1 MILGLSVNER
11 NRRKRVLDFINK
23 LSPNEVESLH
33 SYNTPVSES
42 VGDKKYINM
51 STIQSVLDN
60 NTFEKITFGE
70 GMSFSD
76 SVAVIS
82 LFFMSNKNVT
92 LAEGSQNVF
101 NIYIERSFNRDEEI
115 SFSVNYG
122 FEKNVFSATDFNES
136 PLKFNTKD
144 ATMTFDLLVDK
155 CDYNVIYDSM
165 LPLVEKNL
173 KKFDLMAY
181 SLFKSDSLKHLRNF
195 NISTLAVGLHKKTG
209 RYIYHYNPR
218 FILREALEEYVNNGH
233 LYNSLQDC
241 YVYLLTFF
249 IAHEMAHLITNN
261 QVHFSGGN
269 SDVDLDGTYASGGMD
284 NVVMDGFINAKLK
297 VSLSQTP
304 NLTYSA
310 SRDGGVFP
318 SNCIKD
324 TIHMRI
330 QHNVG
335 IKKFKNTYDMVST
348 VVDTLNKVAGLDRV
362 GTINIRKSNDKLD
375 SYWGAD
381 AFCNFFVGS
390 AFKELRASSH
400 IFQKVISDVVRVL
413 TKGKIYW
420 SKSGGIT
427 DEEKVSDKEI
437 LKNGTLVKVKGT
449 NVVGIIKGYKPV
461 KKDEYITL
469 DVYTVNTAKIDRVD
483 VTDLDGGAKLNSP
496 IYVDS
501 GSFYADLDRKYIIP
515 IDGSYGSWVE
525 GMNDEKTSLSEED
538 LSDDSS
544 MSMGSNDDFGDGG
557 GTQPKSVKVG
567 DIVWISKKKRF
578 GIVTSIVN
586 GSFHVEDVREEPC
599 VVIDDSDN
607 H

>member
-1 MILGLSVNER
+1 MGLSVNER

-60 NTFEKITFGE
+60 NTFEKITFGK
-70 GMSFSD
+70 GLSFSD
-76 SVAVIS
+76 SMAVIS

-92 LAEGSQNVF
+92 LVEGSQNVF
-101 NIYIERSFNRDEEI
+101 NIYIERSFNRDEEVT
-115 SFSVNYG
+115 FSVSYG

-136 PLKFNTKD
+136 PLKINTKD

-218 FILREALEEYVNNGH
+218 FILREALEEYVNKGH

-348 VVDTLNKVAGLDRV
+348 VVDTLNKVAGLNRV
-362 GTINIRKSNDKLD
+362 GTVNIRKSNDKLD
-375 SYWGAD
+375 AYWGAD

-400 IFQKVISDVVRVL
+400 IFQKVTSDVVRVL
-413 TKGKIYW
+413 TSGKIYW

-461 KKDEYITL
+461 KKDDYITL

>member
-1 MILGLSVNER
+1 MILGLSLNER
-11 NRRKRVLDFINK
+11 NRRKCVLDFINK
-23 LSPNEVESLH
+23 LSPNEVELLH

-51 STIQSVLDN
+51 SMIQSILDN
-60 NTFEKITFGE
+60 NTFEKITFGK
-70 GMSFSD
+70 GLSFSD

-101 NIYIERSFNRDEEI
+101 NIYIERSFNHDEEI
-115 SFSVNYG
+115 SFSVSYG

-195 NISTLAVGLHKKTG
+195 DISTLAVGLHKKTG

-218 FILREALEEYVNNGH
+218 FILMEALEEYVNNGH

-400 IFQKVISDVVRVL
+400 SFQKVISDVVRVL

-449 NVVGIIKGYKPV
+449 NVVGIIKGYKSV

-483 VTDLDGGAKLNSP
+483 VTVLDGGAKLNSP

-544 MSMGSNDDFGDGG
+544 MSMGSNDDFGDSG

>member
-23 LSPNEVESLH
+23 LSPNEVELLH

-51 STIQSVLDN
+51 STIQSILDN
-60 NTFEKITFGE
+60 NTFEKITFGK
-70 GMSFSD
+70 GLSFSD
-76 SVAVIS
+76 SMAVIS

-101 NIYIERSFNRDEEI
+101 NIYIERSFNRDEEVT
-115 SFSVNYG
+115 FSVSYG

-335 IKKFKNTYDMVST
+335 IKKFKNTYDMVFT

-362 GTINIRKSNDKLD
+362 GTVNIRKSNDKLD
-375 SYWGAD
+375 AYWGAD

-400 IFQKVISDVVRVL
+400 IFQKVTSDVVRVL
-413 TKGKIYW
+413 TSGKIY
-420 SKSGGIT
+420 
-427 DEEKVSDKEI
+427 
-437 LKNGTLVKVKGT
+437 
-449 NVVGIIKGYKPV
+449 
-461 KKDEYITL
+461 
-469 DVYTVNTAKIDRVD
+469 
-483 VTDLDGGAKLNSP
+483 
-496 IYVDS
+496 
-501 GSFYADLDRKYIIP
+501 
-515 IDGSYGSWVE
+515 
-525 GMNDEKTSLSEED
+525 
-538 LSDDSS
+538 
-544 MSMGSNDDFGDGG
+544 
-557 GTQPKSVKVG
+557 
-567 DIVWISKKKRF
+567 
-578 GIVTSIVN
+578 
-586 GSFHVEDVREEPC
+586 
-599 VVIDDSDN
+599 
-607 H
+607 

>member
-23 LSPNEVESLH
+23 LSPNEVESLY

-42 VGDKKYINM
+42 VGEKKYINM

-60 NTFEKITFGE
+60 NTFEKITFGK
-70 GMSFSD
+70 GMSFPD

-82 LFFMSNKNVT
+82 LFFVSNKNVT

-218 FILREALEEYVNNGH
+218 FILREALEEYVNSGH

-249 IAHEMAHLITNN
+249 IAHEMAHLIANN

-544 MSMGSNDDFGDGG
+544 MSMGSNDDFGDSG

>member
-23 LSPNEVESLH
+23 LSPNEVESLY

-42 VGDKKYINM
+42 VGEKKYINM

-60 NTFEKITFGE
+60 NTFEKITFGK

-101 NIYIERSFNRDEEI
+101 NIYIERSFNHDEEI
-115 SFSVNYG
+115 SFSVSYG

-218 FILREALEEYVNNGH
+218 FILREALEEYVNSGH

-249 IAHEMAHLITNN
+249 IAHEMAHLIANN

-375 SYWGAD
+375 SYCGAD

-525 GMNDEKTSLSEED
+525 GMNDEKTSLSDED

-544 MSMGSNDDFGDGG
+544 MSMGSNDDFGDSG

>member
-23 LSPNEVESLH
+23 LSPNEVESLY

-42 VGDKKYINM
+42 VGEKKYINM

-60 NTFEKITFGE
+60 NTFEKITFGK

-101 NIYIERSFNRDEEI
+101 NIYIERSFNHDEEI
-115 SFSVNYG
+115 SFSVSYG

-218 FILREALEEYVNNGH
+218 FILREALEEYVNSGH

-249 IAHEMAHLITNN
+249 IAHEMAHLIANN

-525 GMNDEKTSLSEED
+525 GMNDEKTSLSDED

-544 MSMGSNDDFGDGG
+544 MSMGSNDDFGDSG

>member
-1 MILGLSVNER
+1 MGLSVNER
-11 NRRKRVLDFINK
+11 SRRKRVLDFINK
-23 LSPNEVESLH
+23 LSPNEVESLY

-42 VGDKKYINM
+42 VGEKKYINM

-60 NTFEKITFGE
+60 NTFEKITFGK

-218 FILREALEEYVNNGH
+218 FILREALEEYVNNGY

-249 IAHEMAHLITNN
+249 IAHEMAHLIANN

-544 MSMGSNDDFGDGG
+544 MSMGSNDDFGDSG